1 MDKKFLIKIFVALAV
16 IVLLFLFVSVSRS
29 FDASLST
36 LISRTTGET
45 QPDTNIVIIH
55 ISSEDIE
62 QIGPWP
68 LKRSYYALLINQLT
82 GYDVKK
88 IGLEVFLSSKFITQ
102 VIYDNVLQKEISNSG
117 RVVLSSLAGQI
128 TAQNNFYITDSLS
141 LPSPKLIDESLL
153 TGHLNYFDSYGIE
166 IPLELINR
174 DLKEKAFS
182 LNLAGIEENYPSKIR
197 INFLAS
203 WKKYKTYSL
212 LEFFDLIRID
222 DNELNILKDKIIL
235 IGISDPQI
243 SSTFQTNYD
252 PDLPG
257 VALHAFALDNL
268 LNSRYYDD
276 KYYILSAFLFS
287 IILLLLI
294 FLLQNQ
300 TRKFR
305 LYFLALSIIITAAFI
320 FNRYLYLEL
329 AYSFFIIP
337 LFFVIVSEFAF
348 RIIKSRHELRS
359 AVDEAELLKKLL
371 GGKENELLNLQQE
384 FEASEKE
391 KSELLLA
398 KIKTLKSDISKLKEN
413 EEDKQSAEFKDIESD
428 KKFYGLVYRS
438 VIMSSVVEL
447 IKKASPTGAT
457 ILITG
462 ESGTGKELVA
472 RSIHNLSSR
481 KENSFIAVNCAALP
495 ETLLES
501 ELFGHVKGS
510 FTGAIA
516 DKIGKFEAANKGT
529 IFLDEIG
536 ETSENF
542 QVKLL
547 RVLQSGEIDKIGS
560 VTSKIVDVR
569 VIAATN
575 KDLKQIVIEKKFR
588 EDLFYRINV
597 LNIHLPPLRDRK
609 EDIEPIAAYL
619 LKQDGDNINFSV
631 AVLRALN
638 EYNWKGN
645 VRELESVIKRAVI
658 FCKSS
663 GRNLIQLNDL
673 PDDLIKNIKLNFEDL
688 VIESLRLKGFSHS
701 SINETAKELGKVNR
715 TIISE
720 NFRGYSLKI
729 LVEQNFDEE
738 LTAAFIADSD
748 DFEVVNRVKVK
759 LDTWLNNIKKDIQE
773 YKSEDFSAVRDK
785 LSSKY
790 KNLPQKFHIY
800 LDEVIKHFL
809 QKK

>member
-1 MDKKFLIKIFVALAV
+1 MDKKFSIKISVAIAV
-16 IVLLFLFVSVSRS
+16 IVLLFLFGSVPKSI
-29 FDASLST
+29 DVSLSSLT
-36 LISRTTGET
+36 ARISGET

-55 ISSEDIE
+55 INSEDIE

-68 LKRSYYALLINQLT
+68 IKRSYYALLINQLT
-82 GYDVKK
+82 GYSVKK
-88 IGLEVFLSSKFITQ
+88 IGLEVFLSSKFVTQ
-102 VIYDNVLQKEISNSG
+102 VIYDNVLQKEINNSG

-128 TAQNNFYITDSLS
+128 NSHNNLYITDSLS

-153 TGHLNYFDSYGIE
+153 TGHINYIDNYGVI
-166 IPLELINR
+166 IPLEVINR

-182 LNLAGIEENYPSKIR
+182 LSLSGIEENYPSKIR

-203 WKKYKTYSL
+203 WKKFKTYSL
-212 LEFFDLIRID
+212 LEFFDLIRIGD
-222 DNELNILKDKIIL
+222 SELNILKDKIIL

-257 VALHAFALDNL
+257 VAMHAFALDNL
-268 LNSRYYDD
+268 LNSRYYNDR
-276 KYYILSAFLFS
+276 YYSLSAVLFS
-287 IILLLLI
+287 VVILLLI
-294 FLLQNQ
+294 FFLRNQ
-300 TRKFR
+300 TRKFT
-305 LYFLALSIIITAAFI
+305 LYFLALSLLFVTTFI
-320 FNRYLYLEL
+320 FNRYVYLEL

-337 LFFVIVSEFAF
+337 LLFVIVSEFTIK
-348 RIIKSRHELRS
+348 IIKSREELES
-359 AVDEAELLKKLL
+359 AVYEAELLKKLL
-371 GGKENELLNLQQE
+371 GGKEKELLKLQQE

-391 KSELLLA
+391 KGELLLA
-398 KIKTLKSDISKLKEN
+398 KIKTLKSDIDKLKEN
-413 EEDKQSAEFKDIESD
+413 EEDKQSAEFKNIESD
-428 KKFYGLVYRS
+428 KEFYGLVYRS
-438 VIMSSVVEL
+438 GNMSSVVEL
-447 IKKASPTGAT
+447 IKKAAPTDAT
-457 ILITG
+457 VLITG
-462 ESGTGKELVA
+462 ESGTGKELA
-472 RSIHNLSSR
+472 AKAIHSLSKR
-481 KENSFIAVNCAALP
+481 KDNPFVAVNCAALP

-501 ELFGHVKGS
+501 ELFGHVKGA
-510 FTGAIA
+510 FTGAVA
-516 DKIGKFEAANKGT
+516 DKIGKFEAAHKGT

-597 LNIHLPPLRDRK
+597 LNIHLSPLRERK
-609 EDIEPIAAYL
+609 EDIEPIAAYF
-619 LKQDGDNINFSV
+619 LKQDDDNINFSL
-631 AVLRALN
+631 AALN
-638 EYNWKGN
+638 ALKEYNWKGN
-645 VRELESVIKRAVI
+645 VRELESAVKRAVI

-663 GRNLIQLNDL
+663 GRSLIQLNDL

-715 TIISE
+715 TVISE

-738 LTAAFIADSD
+738 LTAAFIADSED
-748 DFEVVNRVKVK
+748 PEVINRVRVK
-759 LDTWLNNIKKDIQE
+759 LDTWLNNIIKDIQE
-773 YKSEDFSAVRDK
+773 YKSEDYSAVKAK

-790 KNLPQKFHIY
+790 KNLPQKFHFY

-809 QKK
+809 N

>member
-1 MDKKFLIKIFVALAV
+1 VDKKFLIKIFVAIAV
-16 IVLLFLFVSVSRS
+16 IVLLFLFGSVSKS
-29 FDASLST
+29 IDVNLSSLT
-36 LISRTTGET
+36 ARISGET

-55 ISSEDIE
+55 INSEDIE

-68 LKRSYYALLINQLT
+68 IKRSYYALLINQLT
-82 GYDVKK
+82 GYNVKK
-88 IGLEVFLSSKFITQ
+88 IGLEVFLSSKFVTQ

-128 TAQNNFYITDSLS
+128 TAQNNLYMTDSLS

-153 TGHLNYFDSYGIE
+153 TGHLNYIDNYGIE

-203 WKKYKTYSL
+203 WKKFKTYSL

-222 DNELNILKDKIIL
+222 DIELNILKDKIIL

-276 KYYILSAFLFS
+276 SYYSLSAVLFS
-287 IILLLLI
+287 VFILLLI
-294 FLLQNQ
+294 FFLRNQ

-305 LYFLALSIIITAAFI
+305 LYFLSLSLLIVTAFI
-320 FNRYLYLEL
+320 FNRYIYLEL

-337 LFFVIVSEFAF
+337 LLFILVSEFAF
-348 RIIKSRHELRS
+348 RIIKSREELKS
-359 AVDEAELLKKLL
+359 AVDETELLKKLL
-371 GGKENELLNLQQE
+371 DGKEKELFKLQKE
-384 FEASEKE
+384 FGASEKE
-391 KSELLLA
+391 KSEDLLA
-398 KIKTLKSDISKLKEN
+398 KIKTLKSDIDKLKEN
-413 EEDKQSAEFKDIESD
+413 EEDKQSAEIKDFESD
-428 KKFYGLVYRS
+428 KEFYGLVYRS
-438 VIMSSVVEL
+438 AIMSSVVEL
-447 IKKASPTGAT
+447 IKKAAPADAT

-462 ESGTGKELVA
+462 ESGTGKELAA
-472 RSIHNLSSR
+472 RAIHNLSSR
-481 KENSFIAVNCAALP
+481 KDKPFVAVNCAALP

-510 FTGAIA
+510 FTGAIS
-516 DKIGKFEAANKGT
+516 DKIGKFEAAHKGT

-560 VTSKIVDVR
+560 VTSNIVDVR
-569 VIAATN
+569 VITATN
-575 KDLKQIVIEKKFR
+575 KDLKQIVNEKKFR

-609 EDIEPIAAYL
+609 EDIESIAAYF

-631 AVLRALN
+631 AVLKALN
-638 EYNWKGN
+638 EYSWKGN

-673 PDDLIKNIKLNFEDL
+673 PDDLIRNIKLNFEDI
-688 VIESLRLKGFSHS
+688 VIESLRSKGFSHS

-715 TIISE
+715 TVISE

-738 LTAAFIADSD
+738 LSAAFIADSD
-748 DFEVVNRVKVK
+748 NPEVVNRVKAK

-773 YKSEDFSAVRDK
+773 YKSEDFSAARDK

-790 KNLPQKFHIY
+790 KNLPQKFHLY
-800 LDEVIKHFL
+800 LDQVIKHFL
-809 QKK
+809 QK

>member
-16 IVLLFLFVSVSRS
+16 VVLLFLFVSVSRS
-29 FDASLST
+29 FDASLSS
-36 LISRTTGET
+36 LISSISGEA
-45 QPDTNIVIIH
+45 QPDTNIVILYIN
-55 ISSEDIE
+55 SEDIE

-68 LKRSYYALLINQLT
+68 IKRSYYALLINQLT

-88 IGLEVFLSSKFITQ
+88 IGLEVFLSSKFVTQ

-117 RVVLSSLAGQI
+117 KVVLSSLAGQI
-128 TAQNNFYITDSLS
+128 NSHNNLYTTDSLS

-153 TGHLNYFDSYGIE
+153 TGHINYIDNYGVV
-166 IPLELINR
+166 IPLGVISRN
-174 DLKEKAFS
+174 LKEKAFS
-182 LNLAGIEENYPSKIR
+182 LSLAGLDENYPTKIK
-197 INFLAS
+197 INFISS
-203 WKKYKTYSL
+203 WKRFKTYSL
-212 LEFFDLIRID
+212 LEFFDLIRRD
-222 DNELNILKDKIIL
+222 DSELVNLKDKIIL

-243 SSTFQTNYD
+243 SATFQTNYD

-268 LNSRYYDD
+268 LNSRYYNDR
-276 KYYILSAFLFS
+276 YYPPTAVLFS
-287 IILLLLI
+287 VVILLLI
-294 FLLQNQ
+294 FFLRNQ
-300 TRKFR
+300 TRKFT
-305 LYFLALSIIITAAFI
+305 LYFLALSLLIVAAFI
-320 FNRYLYLEL
+320 FNRYVFLEL

-337 LFFVIVSEFAF
+337 FLFVIVSEFAF
-348 RIIKSRHELRS
+348 RIVESREELRS
-359 AVDEAELLKKLL
+359 AVDEAELFKKLL
-371 GGKENELLNLQQE
+371 GDKEKELLKLQQE
-384 FEASEKE
+384 FEVSEKE
-391 KSELLLA
+391 KSEPLLA
-398 KIKTLKSDISKLKEN
+398 KIKALKSDIDKLKEN

-428 KKFYGLVYRS
+428 KDFYGLVYRS
-438 VIMSSVVEL
+438 GNFSLVVEL
-447 IKKASPTGAT
+447 IKKAAPTDAT
-457 ILITG
+457 VLITG
-462 ESGTGKELVA
+462 ESGTGKELA
-472 RSIHNLSSR
+472 AKAIHSLSKR
-481 KENSFIAVNCAALP
+481 KDNPFVAVNCAALP

-501 ELFGHVKGS
+501 ELFGHVKGA
-510 FTGAIA
+510 FTGAVA
-516 DKIGKFEAANKGT
+516 DKIGKFEAAHKGT

-597 LNIHLPPLRDRK
+597 LNIHLPPLRERK
-609 EDIEPIAAYL
+609 EDIEPIAAYFI
-619 LKQDGDNINFSV
+619 KQDGDDINFSV
-631 AVLRALN
+631 AVLKALN

-715 TIISE
+715 TVISE

-748 DFEVVNRVKVK
+748 DLEVVNRVKVK

-809 QKK
+809 K

>member
-1 MDKKFLIKIFVALAV
+1 MDKKFSIKISVAIAV
-16 IVLLFLFVSVSRS
+16 IVLLFLFGSVPKSI
-29 FDASLST
+29 DVSLSSLT
-36 LISRTTGET
+36 ARISGET

-55 ISSEDIE
+55 INSEDIE

-68 LKRSYYALLINQLT
+68 IKRSYYALLINQLT
-82 GYDVKK
+82 GYSVKK
-88 IGLEVFLSSKFITQ
+88 IGLEVFLSSKFVTQ
-102 VIYDNVLQKEISNSG
+102 VIYDNVLQKEINNSG

-128 TAQNNFYITDSLS
+128 NSHNNLYITDSLS

-153 TGHLNYFDSYGIE
+153 TGHINYIDNYGVI
-166 IPLELINR
+166 IPLEVINR

-182 LNLAGIEENYPSKIR
+182 LSLSGIEENYPSKIR

-203 WKKYKTYSL
+203 WKKFKTYSL
-212 LEFFDLIRID
+212 LEFFDLIRIGD
-222 DNELNILKDKIIL
+222 SELNILKDKIIL

-257 VALHAFALDNL
+257 VAMHAFALDNL
-268 LNSRYYDD
+268 LNSRYYNDR
-276 KYYILSAFLFS
+276 YYSLSAVLFS
-287 IILLLLI
+287 VVILLLI
-294 FLLQNQ
+294 FFLRNQ
-300 TRKFR
+300 TRKFT
-305 LYFLALSIIITAAFI
+305 LYFLALSLLFVTTFI
-320 FNRYLYLEL
+320 FNRYVYLEL

-337 LFFVIVSEFAF
+337 LLFVIVSEFTIK
-348 RIIKSRHELRS
+348 IIKSREELES
-359 AVDEAELLKKLL
+359 AVYEAELLKKLL
-371 GGKENELLNLQQE
+371 GGKEKELLKLQQE

-391 KSELLLA
+391 KGELLLA
-398 KIKTLKSDISKLKEN
+398 KIKTLKSDIDKLKEN
-413 EEDKQSAEFKDIESD
+413 EEDKQSAEFKKIESD
-428 KKFYGLVYRS
+428 KEFYGLVYRS
-438 VIMSSVVEL
+438 GNMSSVVEL
-447 IKKASPTGAT
+447 IKKAAPTDAT
-457 ILITG
+457 VLITG
-462 ESGTGKELVA
+462 ESGTGKELA
-472 RSIHNLSSR
+472 AKAIHSLSKR
-481 KENSFIAVNCAALP
+481 KDNTFVAVNCAALP

-501 ELFGHVKGS
+501 ELFGHVKGA
-510 FTGAIA
+510 FTGAVA
-516 DKIGKFEAANKGT
+516 DKIGKFEAAHKGT

-560 VTSKIVDVR
+560 VTSNIVDVR

-597 LNIHLPPLRDRK
+597 LNIHLSPLRERK
-609 EDIEPIAAYL
+609 EDIEPIAAYF
-619 LKQDGDNINFSV
+619 LKQDDDNINFSL
-631 AVLRALN
+631 AALN
-638 EYNWKGN
+638 ALKEYNWKGN
-645 VRELESVIKRAVI
+645 VRELESAVKRAVI

-663 GRNLIQLNDL
+663 GRSLIQLNDL

-688 VIESLRLKGFSHS
+688 VIESLRLKGFSRS

-715 TIISE
+715 TVISE

-748 DFEVVNRVKVK
+748 DLEVINRVRVK
-759 LDTWLNNIKKDIQE
+759 LDTWLNNIIKDIQE
-773 YKSEDFSAVRDK
+773 YKSEDYSAVKAK

-790 KNLPQKFHIY
+790 KNLPQKFHFY

-809 QKK
+809 N